1 MRTTLLLLPFLS
13 RPLLVHGSLGQ
24 VEICGLETSLI
35 PAWPVCVADQRYLER
50 QDDESGDALRQ
61 HIWTH
66 SSPCLQGRYAEQP
79 ICVFTDTTFAD
90 GRGISLVTTPQR
102 ARYLAS
108 KPAFT
113 RPETVR
119 GINQD
124 LNRTVPAKYEMR
136 HIPGKGMGL
145 IATSHIRR
153 GDLIV
158 ANTASLMID
167 YRAFNELSKREYT
180 SLQAAAVSHLPS
192 FHADRLL
199 ALSAHV
205 TDTSHLAREELIEKI
220 AATNSFDIDPD
231 EDDPDQHHSFFVLFP
246 EIARMNHDCRPNAEY
261 RYEGG
266 GGGRGAGSLAQS
278 VRAARDIA
286 PGEEITLSYI
296 DPLLPGGRAARVDR
310 LRRNWGF
317 ACACPLCSL
326 DRARSE
332 ESDRRIAQIAEIKD
346 ELAVWPGDDGD
357 DGGDDDDDDN
367 HDDGGNEE
375 EDEEGGGKGGTAGR
389 PSSPP
394 LRGRTGKT
402 GKACPAMAD
411 LLVALYE
418 MERLWGLMYEAY
430 MLAAL
435 EYNGAGDPWTA
446 VKYARLALEWGIPM
460 LEEADE
466 DLEDMRELASDPQRH
481 WSWRRRAE
489 PK

>member
-1 MRTTLLLLPFLS
+1 
-13 RPLLVHGSLGQ
+13 
-24 VEICGLETSLI
+24 
-35 PAWPVCVADQRYLER
+35 
-50 QDDESGDALRQ
+50 RQ

-346 ELAVWPGDDGD
+346 ELA
-357 DGGDDDDDDN
+357 
-367 HDDGGNEE
+367 
-375 EDEEGGGKGGTAGR
+375 
-389 PSSPP
+389 
-394 LRGRTGKT
+394 T

>member
-1 MRTTLLLLPFLS
+1 MRTSLLLALLSRLLLLA
-13 RPLLVHGSLGQ
+13 HGSRAQ
-24 VEICGLETSLI
+24 AEEICGFETPLA
-35 PAWPVCVADQRYLER
+35 PAWPICIADHRYPEQQSR
-50 QDDESGDALRQ
+50 AGGYDNASRQ
-61 HIWTH
+61 HVWTH
-66 SSPCLQGRYAEQP
+66 SSPCLKGRYAEQP
-79 ICVFTDTTFAD
+79 ICVFTDTAFAG

-102 ARYLAS
+102 ARHLAS

-119 GINQD
+119 DINQD

-136 HIPGKGMGL
+136 YVPGKGMGL
-145 IATSHIRR
+145 IATSYIRR
-153 GDLIV
+153 GDLIM
-158 ANTASLMID
+158 ANTPSLMID
-167 YRAFNELSKREYT
+167 YRAFNELSRSEYT

-199 ALSAHV
+199 ALSAHA
-205 TDTSHLAREELIEKI
+205 TDTASLTREELIDKI

-231 EDDPDQHHSFFVLFP
+231 EDDPDQHYSFFVLFP

-266 GGGRGAGSLAQS
+266 GGNGRGQGSLTQS

-296 DPLLPGGRAARVDR
+296 DPLLPGGREARVAR

-317 ACACPLCSL
+317 ECACPLCAL

-346 ELAVWPGDDGD
+346 ELAVWPGDD
-357 DGGDDDDDDN
+357 
-367 HDDGGNEE
+367 EE
-375 EDEEGGGKGGTAGR
+375 GANGEGGGEGGGGNGEAAG
-389 PSSPP
+389 PSASPP
-394 LRGRTGKT
+394 RQGRAGKN
-402 GKACPAMAD
+402 GRACPAMAE

-418 MERLWGLMYEAY
+418 MERLWGMMHEAY
-430 MLAAL
+430 VLAAL

-460 LEEADE
+460 VGEADE
-466 DLEDMRELASDPQRH
+466 DLEDMKELASDPQRH
-481 WSWRRRAE
+481 WSWRRRRRTE
-489 PK
+489 PR